1 MHTPSHLAP
10 RQRRFSRHMPSVAQ
24 IRARLREAELAA
36 PWQKMKTLALYAA
49 LALFLLVSVVMPT
62 VVFGARAVVFPVLAL
77 AALWLMA
84 SRSLRKHQVHLQAQ
98 AASRAGEGI
107 CQFARQ
113 ANCRQHDP
121 WVVRAVYEGI
131 AEMVAVTARLPAYP
145 VRWDDALDSLLPE
158 FHEDDVYWHQIKE
171 MASRAGRSLDNFKAN
186 PWYGKVDT
194 TGDLVRFFCAQPRM
208 AA

>member
-1 MHTPSHLAP
+1 MHTPAHLTP

-24 IRARLREAELAA
+24 IRARLKQQQA
-36 PWQKMKTLALYAA
+36 PASWQDQLALYTVPV
-49 LALFLLVSVVMPT
+49 LFLLVCVIAPIAAAIS
-62 VVFGARAVVFPVLAL
+62 AVLLAL
-77 AALWLMA
+77 LWVLFCW
-84 SRSLRKHQVHLQAQ
+84 SIRKDQLQWQAQ

-121 WVVRAVYEGI
+121 WVVRAVYEGLSETM
-131 AEMVAVTARLPAYP
+131 ARTARLPAYP